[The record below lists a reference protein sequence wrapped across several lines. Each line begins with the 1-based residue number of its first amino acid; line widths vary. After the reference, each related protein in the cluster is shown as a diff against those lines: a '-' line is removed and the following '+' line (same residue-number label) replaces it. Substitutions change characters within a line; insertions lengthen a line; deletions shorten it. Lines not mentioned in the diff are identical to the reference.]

1 MPILYQN
8 NKPMQ
13 PIKIK
18 ELMSQQEAKDII
30 YLLNKN
36 PMDGY
41 LTTEAN
47 NIASIVKTYI
57 DALQRSCA
65 HCGTTGNLRDAK
77 DKLYK
82 FYTANKEFIDNLAN
96 PPIVEDEQ
104 PSLQDLEDELE
115 RLSFNEE
122 SAPKKKS
129 TYKSKKK

>member
-30 YLLNKN
+30 FLLNKN

-77 DKLYK
+77 DKLHK
-82 FYTANKEFIDNLAN
+82 FYTANKEFVDNLAN
-96 PPIVEDEQ
+96 PPVVDEE
-104 PSLQDLEDELE
+104 LIEIKLENELE
-115 RLSFNEE
+115 RLNLNEE